1 VPRGLPQDSTATVYT
16 DASFIAP
23 AAGVAFWAASRYGRL
38 IKAEPILEPVPDSL
52 MAELHAIRLGVIR
65 TLAEWPQVKRLRIS
79 SDSKPALGFL
89 KGEVRSRREEVRG
102 LVKAILE
109 HDPDATLRF
118 VWVKGH
124 QRGPGTPAHV
134 NRRVDEMARLALRQ
148 AQKVIRGEAS

>member
-1 VPRGLPQDSTATVYT
+1 
-16 DASFIAP
+16 
-23 AAGVAFWAASRYGRL
+23 
-38 IKAEPILEPVPDSL
+38 

-124 QRGPGTPAHV
+124 QSGRHRPAYV
-134 NRRVDEMARLALRQ
+134 NRQVDEMARIAAQQAREAL
-148 AQKVIRGEAS
+148 KGSL